1 MIQLRSIRLRA
12 SSSEHERQFPF
23 TVPVIAALAEAT
35 LTFPSDVTFF
45 VGENGSGKSTLL
57 EAIAYAAELPAVG
70 GVELA
75 TDPTL
80 AHGRLLGGALGL
92 EWSAPRTRRGFFLR
106 AEDFF
111 GFAQRVD
118 RIRVEFEQDLRRIDE
133 DSSLSAKAR
142 GFARMAPAR
151 ELGELRRRYGE
162 GVDTQSHGEQFLGLF
177 SGRIA
182 PNGLYLLDEPE
193 APLSPNRQL
202 SFLSMIM
209 HYVREEK
216 AQFIIATH
224 SPILMAVPGATIY
237 TFDDGAIQ
245 TAAYDS
251 LDHVTI
257 TRDFLNDPEAFLRHL

>member
-1 MIQLRSIRLRA
+1 MIHLKSIRLRT
-12 SSSEHERQFPF
+12 SGNEQGFPF
-23 TVPVIAALAEAT
+23 TVPVIAALAET
-35 LTFPSDVTFF
+35 SLTFSSDVTFF

-57 EAIAYAAELPAVG
+57 EAIAYATELAAVG
-70 GVELA
+70 GAELA

-80 AHGRLLGGALGL
+80 AHGRALGSALGL
-92 EWSAPRTRRGFFLR
+92 EWAVPRTRRGFFLR

-111 GFAQRVD
+111 GFAQRMD

-133 DSSLSAKAR
+133 DASLSAKAR
-142 GFARMAPAR
+142 GFARMAPSR

-162 GVDTQSHGEQFLGLF
+162 GVDTQSHGEQFLDLF
-177 SGRIA
+177 SGRIS
-182 PNGLYLLDEPE
+182 PGGLYLLDEPE

-209 HYVREEK
+209 HYVREEN

-237 TFDDGAIQ
+237 TFDNGAIQ
-245 TAAYDS
+245 PAAYDS

-257 TRDFLNDPEAFLRHL
+257 TRDFLNDPGAFLRHL